1 MARLTSLFDI
11 AQYKCICHCSVT
23 PSMKLFLLSASL
35 VLSFHIQAQT
45 LNITY
50 IANEG
55 VLIESGDKKVI
66 IDALFDKFY
75 DDYLHPDEALLEKMI
90 SGAAPYDDVDLML
103 STHIH
108 RDHFAPTMTGRFL
121 KGHPETKLISSA
133 QLAKSVTDDYAEGK
147 SVGSQM
153 DGIVRD
159 TKIHEREVNGIKVTA
174 FFIYHAGSSNPSTR
188 KIENMG
194 YLVNINGTKVLHL
207 GDSDMNPD
215 RFKELDLKSMGVDIA
230 MVPYWY
236 MADEAG
242 ISIVNDLIAPKHLI
256 GIHFPKA
263 GSPMA
268 LEEIAKNFPKARVF
282 QKVFEKA
289 EY

>member
-1 MARLTSLFDI
+1 
-11 AQYKCICHCSVT
+11 
-23 PSMKLFLLSASL
+23 MKYFFSSLLSIFCISAFSQSL
-35 VLSFHIQAQT
+35 S
-45 LNITY
+45 ITY

-55 VLIESGDKKVI
+55 VLIESQGKKVI

-90 SGAAPYDDVDLML
+90 SGAAPYNDVNLLL

-133 QLAKSVTDDYAEGK
+133 QLAKSVTDDYAEGA
-147 SVGSQM
+147 SVGKQM
-153 DGIVRD
+153 EGIVRD
-159 TKIHEREVNGIKVTA
+159 TQVHEREVNGIMVRA
-174 FFIYHAGSSNPSTR
+174 FFIYHAGGSRTQS
-188 KIENMG
+188 IENMG
-194 YLVNINGTKVLHL
+194 YLVEINGTKILHL

-215 RFKELDLKSMGVDIA
+215 RFKALDLKSMGVDIA

-242 ISIVNDLIAPKHLI
+242 IDIVKNLIAPKHLI

-263 GSPMA
+263 GSPLA
-268 LEEIAKNFPKARVF
+268 LAEIKKNFPESRVF
-282 QKVFEKA
+282 QKVLEEA

>member
-1 MARLTSLFDI
+1 MRYFLLGLLSITSL
-11 AQYKCICHCSVT
+11 
-23 PSMKLFLLSASL
+23 SAFSQQL
-35 VLSFHIQAQT
+35 T
-45 LNITY
+45 ITY

-55 VLIESGDKKVI
+55 VLIESAGKKVI

-75 DDYLHPDEALLEKMI
+75 DDYLHPEEALLEKMI
-90 SGAAPYDDVDLML
+90 AGEAPYDDVDLML

-133 QLAKSVTDDYAEGK
+133 QLAKSVADDYAEGNSLDK
-147 SVGSQM
+147 QM
-153 DGIVRD
+153 EGIVRD
-159 TKIHEREVNGIKVTA
+159 TQIHEREVNGIKVTA
-174 FFIYHAGSSNPSTR
+174 FFIYHAGGSRTR
-188 KIENMG
+188 SIENMG
-194 YLVNINGTKVLHL
+194 YLVDINGTKILHL

-215 RFKELDLKSMGVDIA
+215 RFKALDLKAMDVDIA

-236 MADEAG
+236 MADETG
-242 ISIVNDLIAPKHLI
+242 VSIVNDHIQPKNLI

-268 LEEIAKNFPKARVF
+268 LEEIDKNFPEARVF
-282 QKVFEKA
+282 QKVFEKG

>member
-1 MARLTSLFDI
+1 MRNFLSCLLTILTVSLSG
-11 AQYKCICHCSVT
+11 QN
-23 PSMKLFLLSASL
+23 LS
-35 VLSFHIQAQT
+35 
-45 LNITY
+45 ITY

-55 VLIESGDKKVI
+55 VLIESAGKRVI
-66 IDALFDKFY
+66 IDALFDKYY

-90 SGAAPYDDVDLML
+90 SGEAPYDDVDLLL

-121 KGHPETKLISSA
+121 KAHPETKLISSA

-147 SVGSQM
+147 TIGKQLE
-153 DGIVRD
+153 GIVRD
-159 TKIHEREVNGIKVTA
+159 TRKHEREVNGIKVTA
-174 FFIYHAGSSNPSTR
+174 FFIYHAGGSRTR
-188 KIENMG
+188 NIENMG
-194 YLVNINGTKVLHL
+194 YLVEVNGKNILHL

-215 RFKELDLKSMGVDIA
+215 RFRELDLKSLGVDIA

-236 MADEAG
+236 MADETG
-242 ISIVNDLIAPKHLI
+242 VSIINDFIKPKNLI

-268 LEEIAKNFPKARVF
+268 LEEIAKNFPEARVF
-282 QKVFEKA
+282 QKVFEKSQF
-289 EY
+289 

>member
-1 MARLTSLFDI
+1 MR
-11 AQYKCICHCSVT
+11 Y
-23 PSMKLFLLSASL
+23 FLLSL
-35 VLSFHIQAQT
+35 LSIVSVSALSQQLT
-45 LNITY
+45 ITY

-55 VLIESGDKKVI
+55 VLIESAGKKVI

-90 SGAAPYDDVDLML
+90 SGDAPYDNVDLLL

-133 QLAKSVTDDYAEGK
+133 QLAKSVTDDYAEGTSLGK
-147 SVGSQM
+147 QM
-153 DGIVRD
+153 EGIVRD
-159 TKIHEREVNGIKVTA
+159 TQIHEREVNGIKVTA
-174 FFIYHAGSSNPSTR
+174 FFIYHAGGSRTR
-188 KIENMG
+188 SIENMG
-194 YLVNINGTKVLHL
+194 YLVDINGTKILHL

-215 RFKELDLKSMGVDIA
+215 RFKALDLKAMGVDIA

-236 MADEAG
+236 MADETG
-242 ISIVNDLIAPKHLI
+242 VSIVNDQIQPKNLI

-268 LEEIAKNFPKARVF
+268 LEEIAKHFPEARVF
-282 QKVFEKA
+282 KEVFETAK
-289 EY
+289 Y

>member
-1 MARLTSLFDI
+1 
-11 AQYKCICHCSVT
+11 
-23 PSMKLFLLSASL
+23 MKYLLLSILSIISL
-35 VLSFHIQAQT
+35 NGFSQNLT
-45 LNITY
+45 ITY

-90 SGAAPYDDVDLML
+90 SGAAPYNDVDLML

-133 QLAKSVTDDYAEGK
+133 QLAKSVSDDYAEGK
-147 SVGSQM
+147 SVSTQM

-159 TKIHEREVNGIKVTA
+159 TKVHEREVNGIKVTA
-174 FFIYHAGSSNPSTR
+174 FFIYHAGSSDARTR

-194 YLVNINGTKVLHL
+194 YLINVDGTKILHL

-236 MADEAG
+236 LADEAG

-268 LEEIAKNFPKARVF
+268 LEEIAKNFPKAKVF
-282 QKVFEKA
+282 QRVFEKSKF
-289 EY
+289 

>member
-1 MARLTSLFDI
+1 MR
-11 AQYKCICHCSVT
+11 Y
-23 PSMKLFLLSASL
+23 FLLSL
-35 VLSFHIQAQT
+35 LSIAAVSVYGRQAT
-45 LNITY
+45 ITY

-55 VLIESGDKKVI
+55 VLIESAGKKVI
-66 IDALFDKFY
+66 IDALFDKYY

-90 SGAAPYDDVDLML
+90 SGEAPYNDVDLLL

-133 QLAKSVTDDYAEGK
+133 QLAKSVTDDYAEGGTLGK
-147 SVGSQM
+147 QM
-153 DGIVRD
+153 EGIVRD
-159 TKIHEREVNGIKVTA
+159 TQMHKREVNGIKVTV
-174 FFIYHAGSSNPSTR
+174 FFIYHAGGSRTR
-188 KIENMG
+188 SIENMG
-194 YLVNINGTKVLHL
+194 YLVDINGTKILHL

-215 RFKELDLKSMGVDIA
+215 RFKALNLKAMDVDIA

-236 MADEAG
+236 LADETG
-242 ISIVNDLIAPKHLI
+242 VSIVNEYIQPKNLV

-263 GSPMA
+263 GSTMA
-268 LEEIAKNFPKARVF
+268 LEEIAKNFPEARVF
-282 QKVFEKA
+282 QKMFEQG